1 MSDKKQHTGV
11 FTDSII
17 KVSGS
22 SNPQSVGSILAR
34 AISAGQTPKMRAIG
48 ASAVNQAVKA
58 CAIARG
64 FVAPRGLDISYII
77 GFDDIIGDNGDQ
89 ISAMFFREKAHCFSI
104 LSNNL
109 SKVSILNSFLLV
121 PEKVFV
127 SCPIEMNIS

>member
-1 MSDKKQHTGV
+1 MADDDRPTSV
-11 FTDSII
+11 NTDSVI

-34 AISAGQTPKMRAIG
+34 AISAGHVPKMRAIG

-64 FVAPRGLDISYII
+64 FVAPRGLDVSYII

-89 ISAMFFREKAHCFSI
+89 ISAMFFKPVVR
-104 LSNNL
+104 
-109 SKVSILNSFLLV
+109 
-121 PEKVFV
+121 
-127 SCPIEMNIS
+127 